1 MADEIK
7 VTITGKDGVSKVF
20 QEVAKSA
27 DSMQKSISKDA
38 SAAGT
43 SLNKMSTDAK
53 TASSSTSQSFGD
65 MSRGFGV
72 AGAAI
77 GASIA
82 LFSRDIVTNQQ
93 NVATL
98 TRTYGDAAGQLQ
110 AFAQQIQSSTTFSS
124 ESAIASANAFGTLV
138 RNYGLSV
145 DQVQQLI
152 SVSAD
157 LAATSGLSLEDTSM
171 RVQAAIRGEGEAAEA
186 LGLTMNQQSIDRD
199 NLTLTMSNQEAA
211 QFRLN
216 ALLEQSTFAQGAA
229 GDKAETTA
237 GQIAQLN
244 NKFQDMARGALEAT
258 GPLPEIVAGIT
269 SIGAQSGLA
278 IAGLGQLAASM
289 GKVAVAF
296 KGMQAAEGA
305 GA

>member
-7 VTITGKDGVSKVF
+7 VTITGKDDASKAFVAVS
-20 QEVAKSA
+20 KSA

-43 SLNKMSTDAK
+43 SITKMSADAQK
-53 TASSSTSQSFGD
+53 ASSTTSQSFSE

-77 GASIA
+77 GASLA

-124 ESAIASANAFGTLV
+124 ESAIASANAFGKLV

-157 LAATSGLSLEDTSM
+157 
-171 RVQAAIRGEGEAAEA
+171 
-186 LGLTMNQQSIDRD
+186 
-199 NLTLTMSNQEAA
+199 
-211 QFRLN
+211 
-216 ALLEQSTFAQGAA
+216 
-229 GDKAETTA
+229 
-237 GQIAQLN
+237 
-244 NKFQDMARGALEAT
+244 
-258 GPLPEIVAGIT
+258 
-269 SIGAQSGLA
+269 
-278 IAGLGQLAASM
+278 
-289 GKVAVAF
+289 
-296 KGMQAAEGA
+296 
-305 GA
+305 